1 MLDDRSIACENKQ
14 MNYAEPHKNAAAI
27 LKRDEQVML
36 PVYPRYD
43 VVFTGG
49 SGVYLTDAE
58 GRQYLDTVSGLGVN
72 ALGYT
77 HPRMVA
83 ALRDQAGSLIHL
95 SNHYSSRYPGD
106 LAEKL
111 CAMTG
116 LASVFY
122 TTGGTEAMESALKL
136 ARFAARQNFGPQKHV
151 FVSLK
156 HSYHGRTF
164 GALSV
169 TGQEKYREGF
179 EPALPP
185 ARFVAR
191 NNIAELR
198 TAMDE
203 DVCAILIEPV
213 MGEGGVH
220 ECSTEFLQEA
230 RRLADQY
237 HAALIF
243 DEIQCGL
250 GRTGSW
256 FVYQDH
262 GVQPD
267 ILVIGKPLGGGLPLS
282 AIVVKEH
289 LRHVFTLGKH
299 GSTLG
304 GGVLATRLG
313 LEFLSI
319 MEDEGLLSR
328 IRDTGAYLRKG
339 LLQLAGE
346 HGNVDEAR
354 GRGLLQ
360 GLALK
365 QPARPIAESALRHG
379 LLLNVIQGHILRF
392 LPPFLLEPK
401 HVDQVLDQLH
411 TELRRRAD
419 VEPMSAGSVLPETME
434 ANVASTVPST

>member
-1 MLDDRSIACENKQ
+1 MIGGPACENGRMK
-14 MNYAEPHKNAAAI
+14 ATEPQRSEAAI
-27 LKRDEQVML
+27 LDRDQRVLL
-36 PVYPRYD
+36 PVYPRYE

-49 SGVYLTDAE
+49 TGVYLEDAA

-72 ALGYT
+72 ALGYG
-77 HPRMVA
+77 HPRMA
-83 ALRDQAGSLIHL
+83 AVLRDQAGSLIHL
-95 SNHYSSRYPGD
+95 SNHYSSRFPGE

-116 LASVFY
+116 LAAAFY
-122 TTGGTEAMESALKL
+122 ATGGTEAMESALKL
-136 ARFAARQNFGPQKHV
+136 ARIAALQNFGPRKHV

-169 TGQEKYREGF
+169 TGQEKYRDGF

-198 TAMDE
+198 AAMDQ

-220 ECSTEFLQEA
+220 ECSTEFLHEA
-230 RRLADQY
+230 RRLADE
-237 HAALIF
+237 HGAALIF

-282 AIVVKEH
+282 AILVKEH

-313 LEFLSI
+313 LEFLSV
-319 MEDEGLLSR
+319 MEDEGILENVR
-328 IRDTGAYLRKG
+328 QTGAYLRKG
-339 LLQLAGE
+339 LLQLASE
-346 HGNVDEAR
+346 HEHVDEAR
-354 GRGLLQ
+354 GRGLIQ

-365 QPARPIAESALRHG
+365 QPARPIAESVLKEG
-379 LLLNVIQGHILRF
+379 LLLNVIQGSILRF
-392 LPPFLLEPK
+392 LPPFLLQPK
-401 HVDQVLDQLH
+401 HVDFVLERLDAV
-411 TELRRRAD
+411 LRRDGVAPRNGAA
-419 VEPMSAGSVLPETME
+419 EPVVAALSVVK
-434 ANVASTVPST
+434 A

>member
-1 MLDDRSIACENKQ
+1 MKATEPQRSE
-14 MNYAEPHKNAAAI
+14 AAT
-27 LKRDEQVML
+27 LTRDQQVLL

-49 SGVYLTDAE
+49 TGVYLQDAA
-58 GRQYLDTVSGLGVN
+58 GREYLDTVSGLGVN
-72 ALGYT
+72 ALGYA

-116 LASVFY
+116 LAAAFY
-122 TTGGTEAMESALKL
+122 ATGGTEAMESALKL
-136 ARFAARQNFGPQKHV
+136 ARIAALQNYGPRKHV

-169 TGQEKYREGF
+169 TGQEKYRDGF

-198 TAMDE
+198 AAMDQ

-230 RRLADQY
+230 RRLADE
-237 HAALIF
+237 HGAALIL

-282 AIVVKEH
+282 AILVKEH

-313 LEFLSI
+313 LEFLSV
-319 MEDEGLLSR
+319 MEDEGVLENVR
-328 IRDTGAYLRKG
+328 RTGAYLRKG
-339 LLQLAGE
+339 LLQLASE
-346 HGNVDEAR
+346 HDNVDEAR
-354 GRGLLQ
+354 GRGLIQ

-365 QPARPIAESALRHG
+365 EPARPIAESVLKEG
-379 LLLNVIQGHILRF
+379 LLLNVIQGSIIRF
-392 LPPFLLEPK
+392 LPPFLLQPK
-401 HVDQVLDQLH
+401 HVDVVLERLD
-411 TELRRRAD
+411 TIFRRGSKPVVTTTVRTSVALPTA
-419 VEPMSAGSVLPETME
+419 VATMSVTKG
-434 ANVASTVPST
+434 

>member
-1 MLDDRSIACENKQ
+1 MWLDDSAKPCENKR
-14 MNYAEPHKNAAAI
+14 MMPTEPHADQPLGQAAI
-27 LKRDEQVML
+27 LQRDQQVML

-49 SGVYLTDAE
+49 SGVYLTDAS
-58 GRQYLDTVSGLGVN
+58 GRKYLDTVSGLGVN
-72 ALGYT
+72 ALGYA
-77 HPRMVA
+77 HPRMVETM
-83 ALRDQAGSLIHL
+83 RDQAGSLIHL
-95 SNHYSSRYPGD
+95 SNHYSSGYPGE

-116 LASVFY
+116 MAAAFY
-122 TTGGTEAMESALKL
+122 STGGTEAMEGALKL
-136 ARFAARQNFGPQKHV
+136 ARMAALQNFGPKKHI

-169 TGQEKYREGF
+169 TGQEKYRDGF

-198 TAMDE
+198 AAMDE

-220 ECSTEFLQEA
+220 ECSTEFMQEA
-230 RRLADQY
+230 RRLADE
-237 HAALIF
+237 HGAALIF

-256 FVYQDH
+256 FVHQDH

-267 ILVIGKPLGGGLPLS
+267 ILVVGKPLGGGLPLS
-282 AIVVKEH
+282 AILVKEH
-289 LRHVFTLGKH
+289 LRHVFAIGKH

-304 GGVLATRLG
+304 GGVLAARLG

-319 MEDEGLLSR
+319 MQDEGLLER
-328 IRDTGAYLRKG
+328 IRHTGAYLRKG
-339 LLQLAGE
+339 LLQLASE
-346 HGNVDEAR
+346 HESVDAAR

-365 QPARPIAESALRHG
+365 QPARPLAESALEDG
-379 LLLNVIQGHILRF
+379 LLLNVIQGTILRF
-392 LPPFLLEPK
+392 LPPFLLETK
-401 HVDQVLDQLH
+401 HVDFVLERLDR
-411 TELRRRAD
+411 ELRD
-419 VEPMSAGSVLPETME
+419 SALVVGHLVDTT
-434 ANVASTVPST
+434 ATVAAT

>member
-1 MLDDRSIACENKQ
+1 MNSLKPRSRNSSGENSSQ
-14 MNYAEPHKNAAAI
+14 VSI
-27 LKRDEQVML
+27 LNRDQQVLL

-49 SGVYLTDAE
+49 AGVYLHDAE
-58 GRQYLDTVSGLGVN
+58 GRAYLDTVSGLGVN
-72 ALGYT
+72 ALGYA
-77 HPRMVA
+77 HPRMVETM
-83 ALRDQAGSLIHL
+83 RDQAGSLIHL
-95 SNHYSSRYPGD
+95 SNHYSSRYPGE

-116 LASVFY
+116 LAAAFY
-122 TTGGTEAMESALKL
+122 STGGTEAMESALKL
-136 ARFAARQNFGPQKHV
+136 ARLAALQHAGPRKHV

-169 TGQEKYREGF
+169 TGQEKYRDGF
-179 EPALPP
+179 EPAMPP
-185 ARFVAR
+185 ARFVSR

-198 TAMDE
+198 AAVDD

-220 ECSTEFLQEA
+220 ECSTEFMQEA
-230 RRLADQY
+230 RRLADAH
-237 HAALIF
+237 HATLIF

-256 FVYQDH
+256 FVHQDH

-267 ILVIGKPLGGGLPLS
+267 ILVVGKPLGGGLPLS
-282 AIVVKEH
+282 AILVKEH
-289 LRHVFTLGKH
+289 LRNVFTVGKH

-313 LEFLSI
+313 LEFLAI
-319 MEDEGLLSR
+319 MEDEGLLDR
-328 IRDTGAYLRKG
+328 IRHTGTYLRKG
-339 LLQLAGE
+339 LLQLAAE

-365 QPARPIAESALRHG
+365 QPARPIAEAALPNG
-379 LLLNVIQGHILRF
+379 LLLNVIQGNILRF
-392 LPPFLLEPK
+392 LPPFLLETK
-401 HVDQVLDQLH
+401 HVDFVLEQLDGQ
-411 TELRRRAD
+411 LRKDEKAEAVPID
-419 VEPMSAGSVLPETME
+419 ET
-434 ANVASTVPST
+434 ATVSGD

>member
-1 MLDDRSIACENKQ
+1 MIQRKACENGGMKST
-14 MNYAEPHKNAAAI
+14 EPQRNEAAI
-27 LKRDEQVML
+27 LDRDQKVLL

-49 SGVYLTDAE
+49 SGVYLQDAA

-72 ALGYT
+72 ALGYA

-83 ALRDQAGSLIHL
+83 AIRDQAGSLIHL

-116 LASVFY
+116 LAAAFY
-122 TTGGTEAMESALKL
+122 ATGGTEAMESALKL
-136 ARFAARQNFGPQKHV
+136 ARIAALQNFGPRKHV

-169 TGQEKYREGF
+169 TGQEKYRDGF

-198 TAMDE
+198 AAMDQ

-230 RRLADQY
+230 RRLADE
-237 HAALIF
+237 HGAALIL

-282 AIVVKEH
+282 AILVKEH

-304 GGVLATRLG
+304 GGVLAARLG
-313 LEFLSI
+313 LEFLSV
-319 MEDEGLLSR
+319 MEDEGLLENVR
-328 IRDTGAYLRKG
+328 RTGAYLRKG

-346 HGNVDEAR
+346 HETVDEVR
-354 GRGLLQ
+354 GRGLIQ

-365 QPARPIAESALRHG
+365 QPARPVAESVLEEG
-379 LLLNVIQGHILRF
+379 LLLNVIQGSIVRF
-392 LPPFLLEPK
+392 LPPFLLQPK
-401 HVDQVLDQLH
+401 HVDFVLERLDGIF
-411 TELRRRAD
+411 RRDAKTAVTR
-419 VEPMSAGSVLPETME
+419 TIRTT
-434 ANVASTVPST
+434 VAVPSSSATMSVTQG